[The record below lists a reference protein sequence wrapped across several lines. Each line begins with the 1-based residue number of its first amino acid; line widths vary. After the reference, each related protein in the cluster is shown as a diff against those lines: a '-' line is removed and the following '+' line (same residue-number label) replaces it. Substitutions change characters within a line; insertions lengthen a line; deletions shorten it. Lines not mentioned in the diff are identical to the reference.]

1 MEEEVLRKKVDT
13 AIDTCIKQDILADIL
28 SAHRAEVRD
37 MCLYDYDFEKHMEM
51 ERREW
56 EAKG

>member
-1 MEEEVLRKKVDT
+1 MRKKVDT